1 MWWMLLLLLL
11 KLCET
16 ILGVLVIVESVVI
29 VLCVRD
35 MFEVTVQSLRV
46 ECFVIVGDMCG
57 KWAVMVC

>member
-46 ECFVIVGDMCG
+46 ECFVIVF
-57 KWAVMVC
+57 